1 MTLPVM
7 PKSAQKDWL
16 PWIFGGLLVAAA
28 IPAVMAVT
36 GEGTDNG
43 APLAGVAASGT
54 ANTVPPLAPR
64 APPRAQSAATVPL
77 APSPSPKRI
86 WQCVNNGQK
95 TFSDSPCGPD
105 ASVRQLSEINR
116 MDATPVSHATPQSSA
131 YSAYPSQDYPAASSD
146 QDAADA
152 VIGSS
157 TSQFIVIDE
166 RQRREQRHRMHDR
179 EHRIGRA
186 HN

>member
-1 MTLPVM
+1 MTLNLM
-7 PKSAQKDWL
+7 PKSAQLDLL
-16 PWIFGGLLVAAA
+16 PWILGGVLVAAA
-28 IPAVMAVT
+28 VPAVMALT
-36 GEGTDNG
+36 KGSTDE
-43 APLAGVAASGT
+43 APLVAVASGT

-64 APPRAQSAATVPL
+64 ASSRPQSAATVPL
-77 APSPSPKRI
+77 APSQSPKRI

-131 YSAYPSQDYPAASSD
+131 YSAYPSQDYPPASPD

-166 RQRREQRHRMHDR
+166 RQRREHRHRMHER
-179 EHRIGRA
+179 EHRIGLA